1 MKKIIIL
8 LSIAF
13 GVALAA
19 FSMSLLRAN
28 AKVAAPQDGPD
39 AAQVI
44 VQYAPG
50 DIEVKP
56 ISFTAPISGMVALEY
71 TGLEIII
78 KDYGDGWIAV
88 CSIGGVG
95 CPADNCFCD
104 DSKYWNY
111 SFWDGSTWQSYGVGA
126 ADSTVYDNAIEGW
139 RWGEETG
146 NPIPPPAVAHAL
158 EWLRD
163 QQNPDGGYGSTSS
176 TLETALS
183 IGSAY
188 LNAADWRKQPE
199 YHSLMGYLLTNGSD
213 YSKKGAGE
221 SGKLTTGLVSANGC
235 NPYLALQPMDYYDPL
250 TGQFNSHSID
260 HLWGMLGTT
269 ALSQTIPQDAVTYT
283 KNQIQSDGGWEF
295 NIGSGSDSNTTAL
308 AIQALIAAGEAPAT
322 TEVISGMNFLKN
334 SQNTDGGFYYN
345 NLWGTESD
353 TNSTAYAVQAIVAAG
368 EDPTSGRWGIS
379 ETNPISYLLNM
390 QLPDG
395 SFEWKTGEGSNLFA
409 TQQAI
414 PALMYKYNPIR
425 VATLPACPAVFFPL
439 IYR

>member
-1 MKKIIIL
+1 MKKIIVL

-50 DIEVKP
+50 DIDVKP

-71 TGLEIII
+71 TGLEIVT

-183 IGSAY
+183 IGSAD

-221 SGKLTTGLVSANGC
+221 SGKLATGLVSANGC

-283 KNQIQSDGGWEF
+283 KNQIQPDGGWEF

-308 AIQALIAAGEAPAT
+308 AVQALIAGGESPAT
-322 TEVISGMNFLKN
+322 TEVINGINYLDG
-334 SQNTDGGFYYN
+334 SQNSDGGFYYN

-368 EDPTSGRWGIS
+368 EDPTSGRWVIS

-395 SFEWKTGEGSNLFA
+395 SFEWKPSEGSNLFA

-425 VATLPACPAVFFPL
+425 VATLPVCPTVFFPL